1 VSLELTPNDT
11 ALRSDP
17 VARLAL
23 TLAKELWLLKDRQLV
38 LEAVLSRQG
47 VAIRDLVENYQPDP
61 EQQKLIAAERQRFV
75 AEIIAALQGP
85 GDRR

>member
-17 VARLAL
+17 VAQLAL